1 VSLNTNVI
9 YMNSDLNSEI
19 ETHSAA
25 HFEESFLTERRLVCE
40 SGVAARV
47 AIVVE
52 PVLHD
57 LGFRLVRVKVS
68 AMNGCTV
75 QIMGE
80 RPDGTMNV
88 EGCEQISRALSPVFD
103 VNDPIEQAYN
113 LEISSPGIDRP
124 LVRISDF
131 MRWSGHEVKIEMAV
145 PLDGRKRYRGFI
157 RDVEGEK
164 VQIHLPD
171 VKVGLPDL
179 IAVPIADIA
188 DARLLLTDDLIR
200 DALKRAKEAHKESGV
215 PMDDTMSEDEELA
228 EIKQQAAEAEN
239 LDSET
244 SESLNKPWSKRYLKN
259 RPKRVEGG
267 PLRGPG
273 RFAKP
278 KPKITS

>member
-1 VSLNTNVI
+1 
-9 YMNSDLNSEI
+9 MNQNLEITPDIDLSVELDEPRLI
-19 ETHSAA
+19 CET
-25 HFEESFLTERRLVCE
+25 
-40 SGVAARV
+40 GVAARV
-47 AIVVE
+47 SVVVE

-75 QIMGE
+75 QIMAE

-131 MRWSGHEVKIEMAV
+131 VRWASHEVKVEMAV

-157 RDVEGEK
+157 REVEGEK
-164 VQIHLPD
+164 VNIHLLD
-171 VKVGLPDL
+171 VKQGLPDL
-179 IAVPIADIA
+179 IPVPIADIA
-188 DARLLLTDDLIR
+188 DARLVLTDDLIR
-200 DALKRAKEAHKESGV
+200 DALRRAKAALKISGEI
-215 PMDDTMSEDEELA
+215 PDDIMSEDEEVA
-228 EIKQQAAEAEN
+228 EIKQDAAQA
-239 LDSET
+239 ST
-244 SESLNKPWSKRYLKN
+244 SDLPKPWSKRYLKN

-278 KPKITS
+278 KPHS

>member
-1 VSLNTNVI
+1 MNTDVTPHIEHVSDIGDTFLNE
-9 YMNSDLNSEI
+9 L
-19 ETHSAA
+19 
-25 HFEESFLTERRLVCE
+25 RLVRE

-47 AIVVE
+47 AVVVE

-145 PLDGRKRYRGFI
+145 PLDGRKRYRGLI
-157 RDVEGEK
+157 REVVDEK

-171 VKVGLPDL
+171 VKSGLPDL
-179 IAVPIADIA
+179 IAVPIGDIA
-188 DARLLLTDDLIR
+188 DARLVLTDDLIR
-200 DALKRAKEAHKESGV
+200 DALKRSKEALKASGA
-215 PMDDTMSEDEELA
+215 PMDDIMSEDEELA
-228 EIKQQAAEAEN
+228 QIKEQTAA
-239 LDSET
+239 SE
-244 SESLNKPWSKRYLKN
+244 ESDTTQPWSKRYLKN

-278 KPKITS
+278 KPKTTS

>member
-1 VSLNTNVI
+1 MSV
-9 YMNSDLNSEI
+9 DLNINTDI
-19 ETHSAA
+19 ETPATLD
-25 HFEESFLTERRLVCE
+25 EPRLISE
-40 SGVAARV
+40 TGVAARV
-47 AIVVE
+47 AVVVE

-131 MRWSGHEVKIEMAV
+131 LRWAGHEIKIEMAV

-164 VQIHLPD
+164 INIHLPD
-171 VKVGLPDL
+171 VKQGLPDL
-179 IAVPIADIA
+179 IPIPIADIA
-188 DARLLLTDDLIR
+188 DARLVLTDDLIR
-200 DALKRAKEAHKESGV
+200 DALRRAKAALKASGGTT
-215 PMDDTMSEDEELA
+215 DDMMSEDEELA
-228 EIKQQAAEAEN
+228 EIKQQAGAESTAP
-239 LDSET
+239 DSP
-244 SESLNKPWSKRYLKN
+244 KPWSKRYLKN

-278 KPKITS
+278 KPIEKL

>member
-1 VSLNTNVI
+1 MDT
-9 YMNSDLNSEI
+9 EI
-19 ETHSAA
+19 SPIDTHHEAA
-25 HFEESFLTERRLVCE
+25 FEAVATLDELRLVRE

-47 AIVVE
+47 AVVVE

-131 MRWSGHEVKIEMAV
+131 LRWSGHEVKIEMAV
-145 PLDGRKRYRGFI
+145 PLDGRKRYRGLI
-157 RDVEGEK
+157 REVVDEK

-171 VKVGLPDL
+171 VKAGLPDL
-179 IAVPIADIA
+179 IAVPIGDIA
-188 DARLLLTDDLIR
+188 DARLVLTDDLIR
-200 DALKRAKEAHKESGV
+200 DALRRAKAALKASG
-215 PMDDTMSEDEELA
+215 DTTSDTLSEDEELA
-228 EIKQQAAEAEN
+228 EIKQQAAETETEN
-239 LDSET
+239 ASEA
-244 SESLNKPWSKRYLKN
+244 SSNKPWSKRYLKN

-278 KPKITS
+278 KPKDA

>member
-1 VSLNTNVI
+1 MNTDVTPHIEHVFETTDTFLNE
-9 YMNSDLNSEI
+9 L
-19 ETHSAA
+19 
-25 HFEESFLTERRLVCE
+25 RLVRE

-47 AIVVE
+47 AVVVE

-145 PLDGRKRYRGFI
+145 PLDGRKRYRGLI
-157 RDVEGEK
+157 REVVDEK

-179 IAVPIADIA
+179 IAVPIGDIA
-188 DARLLLTDDLIR
+188 DARLVLTDDLIR
-200 DALKRAKEAHKESGV
+200 DALKRSKEALKASGA
-215 PMDDTMSEDEELA
+215 PMDDMMSEDEELA
-228 EIKQQAAEAEN
+228 QIKEQATA
-239 LDSET
+239 SEGCDT
-244 SESLNKPWSKRYLKN
+244 AQPWSKRYLKN

-278 KPKITS
+278 KPKTTS